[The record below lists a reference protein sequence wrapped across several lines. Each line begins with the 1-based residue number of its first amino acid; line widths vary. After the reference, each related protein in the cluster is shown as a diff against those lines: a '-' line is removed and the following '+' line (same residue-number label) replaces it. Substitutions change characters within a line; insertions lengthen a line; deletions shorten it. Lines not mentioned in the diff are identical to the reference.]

1 MVDLSVKIGNVTLQ
15 NPIMPASGAFSTEYG
30 QVIDINR
37 LGALVAKTVSRNYR
51 AGNPPPRA
59 AEVEGGMINCI
70 GLPTKGLQYFLDEQ
84 IADYKRFTPPLVASI
99 SAEDAEDFQGM
110 ARDINVPGVDVIE
123 INISCPTRKPGG
135 GNFALYPDHTLDIVK
150 RVRSVT
156 DKPVWAKLSP
166 NAGDIVDVALAA
178 EEGGADALTVANTIL
193 AMKIHTDTFK
203 PALGNK
209 IGGMSGPA
217 VKPIIV
223 RMVYQIAKVVKIPII
238 GCGGISNAEDVVE
251 YMLAGASACEIG
263 YINFRNPTAM
273 IGMIDDLAAWCDR
286 RGIKRVADL
295 TGAVKDADMETDTY
309 RAAAAGI

>member
-15 NPIMPASGAFSTEYG
+15 NPVMPASGAFSTEYS

-84 IADYKRFTPPLVASI
+84 IADYKRFKPPLVASI
-99 SAEDAEDFQGM
+99 SAEDAEDFQNM

-178 EEGGADALTVANTIL
+178 EEGGANALTVANTIL
-193 AMKIHTDTFK
+193 AMKIHTDSFK

-223 RMVYQIAKVVKIPII
+223 RMVYSIAKVVKVPII
-238 GCGGISNAEDVVE
+238 GCGGISNAEDVIE

-273 IGMIDDLAAWCDR
+273 IGIIEDLTKWCDR
-286 RGIKRVADL
+286 RGIKRIADL
-295 TGAVKDADMETDTY
+295 TGAVKDDEMETDTY